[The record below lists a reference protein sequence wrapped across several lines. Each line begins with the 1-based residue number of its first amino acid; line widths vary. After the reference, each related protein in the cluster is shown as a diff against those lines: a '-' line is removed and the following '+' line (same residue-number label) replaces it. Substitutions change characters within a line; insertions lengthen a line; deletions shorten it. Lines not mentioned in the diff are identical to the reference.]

1 MNKTNI
7 EKRTALAAVLSAV
20 EECRAKPLGDPQ
32 RIIVL
37 QAPQGFGV
45 PRLYRQ
51 ALRHRGAIL
60 VPAGPM
66 DRNRVRFLKLLAHR
80 TRAVPVLLAG
90 AEDWRRWNRS
100 RPLAAAQI
108 RRRTHLAVELD
119 APSTENT

>member
-1 MNKTNI
+1 MNKIQSNNSMSMS
-7 EKRTALAAVLSAV
+7 AGLCAVQ
-20 EECRAKPLGDPQ
+20 ECRAKPLGDPQ

-37 QAPQGFGV
+37 LIPPGFGL
-45 PRLYRQ
+45 PARYRQ
-51 ALRHRGAIL
+51 ALRHRGAVL

-80 TRAVPVLLAG
+80 TRVVPVVLAS

-108 RRRTHLAVELD
+108 RRRTVLVVEFS
-119 APSTENT
+119 APSCANN